1 MPGVE
6 PDRRVSL
13 RATYFRGL
21 VGVVAGLAVGF
32 VISVLVVVT
41 KLPFLVNTPRSEH
54 GLLLVALFAIPA
66 VAGGVIGLLMPR
78 GLIGRR

>member
-1 MPGVE
+1 VIGRVM
-6 PDRRVSL
+6 RREWGA
-13 RATYFRGL
+13 AT
-21 VGVVAGLAVGF
+21 F
-32 VISVLVVVT
+32 VITVLVVVT
-41 KLPFLVNTPRSEH
+41 KLPFLVSTPRSEH